1 MASQV
6 NIAGTTS
13 GNYIKL
19 DNEILDVYSQEI
31 LFQAQ
36 PVLRFESICKIQTE
50 LMTTPGSTIKFL
62 RYASLTGI
70 SDIAETDTIEKDA
83 LSTSLVSIS
92 VSEHAKA
99 VSMSELL
106 LRQAADNVLD
116 RASTVLGLH
125 YAKDRDRLIRD
136 TLLTDTNVLY
146 SQKGGAATTRAGVVV
161 GSTFDVNLVRDAVE
175 LLATNKAPKFNGD
188 AYVCFV
194 HPHQARYLRAD
205 SAWINVQN
213 YASPENMLSGEI
225 GRIEDVRFIETT
237 MVTYV
242 KINTQDIWSDGAD
255 SGDNTVIAANTVTN
269 VYQAIIVG
277 DWVIGLAEGLP
288 VEMRDNG
295 VQDFGRQHSLA
306 YYGIWGAGLIE
317 TGHAA
322 ILETS

>member
-1 MASQV
+1 MPSQQ

-19 DNEILDVYSQEI
+19 DNEILDVYSNEI

-36 PVLRFESICKIQTE
+36 PVMKFESVAKVQTE

-62 RYASLTGI
+62 RYASLTGK
-70 SDIAETDTIEKDA
+70 SDIAETATVTTDV
-83 LSTSLVSIS
+83 LSTSLVPIT
-92 VSEHAKA
+92 VGEHVKA

-106 LRQAADNVLD
+106 LRQAADSVLD
-116 RASTVLGLH
+116 RASTLLGMH
-125 YAKDRDRLIRD
+125 YAKDRDRMIRD
-136 TLLTDTNVLY
+136 GLLATTNVLY
-146 SQKGGAATTRAGVVV
+146 SQKGGAATSRANLVA
-161 GSTFDVNLVRDAVE
+161 GSFFDVNLIRDAVE

-205 SAWINVQN
+205 SAWINVSN
-213 YASPENMLSGEI
+213 YASPENQLNGEI

-237 MVTYV
+237 QVTLI
-242 KINTQDIWSDGAD
+242 KKSTQNIWGDGAD
-255 SGDNTVIAANTVTN
+255 TGDDTTIAANTATD
-269 VYQAIIVG
+269 VYQSIIVG
-277 DWVIGLAEGLP
+277 DYAIGLAEGLP

-306 YYGIWGAGLIE
+306 YYGIWGCGLIE
-317 TGHAA
+317 GGHSAV
-322 ILETS
+322 LETS